1 MTIKLPSFP
10 RELVGSDRLSL
21 SLCFFL
27 EEEDGEKRSS
37 FFSQQLDRLEK
48 RGWKVAKRFLSPLL
62 SSPRRVSVYSFGEK
76 KKGSRSIIILDTLD
90 RVRQQ
95 AKRPGLS

>member
-10 RELVGSDRLSL
+10 RELVGSDRLSLSL

-48 RGWKVAKRFLSPLL
+48 RG
-62 SSPRRVSVYSFGEK
+62 
-76 KKGSRSIIILDTLD
+76 
-90 RVRQQ
+90 
-95 AKRPGLS
+95 

>member
-48 RGWKVAKRFLSPLL
+48 RG
-62 SSPRRVSVYSFGEK
+62 
-76 KKGSRSIIILDTLD
+76 
-90 RVRQQ
+90 
-95 AKRPGLS
+95 